1 MCIRDRL
8 FWDVMNEPSW
18 HGFILSVDDPEERQR
33 RLDMVWDFVRH
44 FIRFVREKDP
54 VNALGVGPVSYTH
67 LDVYKRQMLLYAE

>member
-1 MCIRDRL
+1 MADIINEVASHPGLL
-8 FWDVMNEPSW
+8 FWDVKNEPSW

-54 VNALGVGPVSYTH
+54 VNALGVG
-67 LDVYKRQMLLYAE
+67 QMCIRDRENGE